1 MLVLSFRGD
10 YLAHKMEI
18 LGADSSNK
26 LKSYVYGATVK
37 VSVKVPAVLRF
48 PIGVSVYCVH
58 VHLRRGDHQVARAP
72 AAALTVSD
80 AL

>member
-37 VSVKVPAVLRF
+37 VM
-48 PIGVSVYCVH
+48 
-58 VHLRRGDHQVARAP
+58 VARGNADGQERSK
-72 AAALTVSD
+72 AAQSGRCQATPRCNGSVD
-80 AL
+80 EPGTAM